1 MPGDQSSLGDAQV
14 SAVLDWWTANARQL
28 PWRQTRDIYAVWV
41 SEVML
46 IQTQVERVEP
56 AWRAWIDRWPTV
68 TALATASLADVL
80 GQWQGLGYPR
90 RARDLHNSA
99 RVVARSGWPDDL
111 TVLPGVGTYVAAAVR
126 CFALE
131 QPVLPID
138 VNVRRVL
145 RRRFPGG
152 VDGSGDPWRTGQAL
166 MEFGQRICTARPR
179 CGECPVNDGCAG
191 VAADP
196 KRVSRAAPRRFEGS
210 LRQRR
215 GQLLRR
221 VIADGAVPAADADA
235 EAAAGLAQDGLVLVV
250 DGWLLAPS

>member
-1 MPGDQSSLGDAQV
+1 
-14 SAVLDWWTANARQL
+14 
-28 PWRQTRDIYAVWV
+28 
-41 SEVML
+41 ML

-68 TALATASLADVL
+68 TQLASASLADVL
-80 GQWQGLGYPR
+80 AQWQGLGYPR
-90 RARDLHNSA
+90 RARDLHRSA
-99 RVVARSGWPDDL
+99 QIIARSGWPEDL
-111 TVLPGVGTYVAAAVR
+111 TGLPGVGTYVDAAIR

-131 QPVLPID
+131 QAVLPID

-152 VDGSGDPWRTGQAL
+152 VDSSGDPWRTGQAL

-179 CGECPVNDGCAG
+179 CGDCPVSDGCAG
-191 VAADP
+191 VDADP
-196 KRVSRAAPRRFEGS
+196 TRTSRRPAPRFDGS

-221 VIADGAVPAADADA
+221 VIADGGVPAADADA
-235 EAAAGLAQDGLVLVV
+235 EVAASLAQDGLVLVAG
-250 DGWLLAPS
+250 GWLLAPA